1 MHLLRTETRSLDETA
16 PAVDLEQSRADLV
29 ALSFTDSDLAV
40 LAKAWE
46 RVEPLAQGRG
56 LRLAS
61 LADLR
66 HPYSVDLYV
75 EKVIAHARVVLIR
88 LLGGLDYWRYGVDE
102 IARLAREK
110 GVALA
115 FVPGD
120 YMEDARL
127 DAAST
132 LPVETLRRL
141 WSYMQSGGPDNAE
154 QALRV
159 LLCEAG
165 SALDVTEPVAQAAL
179 GVFLLRRVRAADRHC
194 ERSEAIHASAHERP
208 ACDHGTAGLLRSARN
223 DDATPARASSPSTAP
238 PGSPA
243 TRSPTRRWRTPSPR
257 KASPLNRFI

>member
-75 EKVIAHARVVLIR
+75 EKIIAHARVVLIR

-115 FVPGD
+115 SLPGD

-132 LPVETLRRL
+132 CRSKRCGDFGAICKAAGRTTPSRLCGCCCARPGRRWKSRSRSL
-141 WSYMQSGGPDNAE
+141 KPRWGCS
-154 QALRV
+154 
-159 LLCEAG
+159 
-165 SALDVTEPVAQAAL
+165 
-179 GVFLLRRVRAADRHC
+179 LLRRVRAPTVIASGAKQPTHPRTNGPRAIT
-194 ERSEAIHASAHERP
+194 ERLDCFA
-208 ACDHGTAGLLRSARN
+208 LLAM
-223 DDATPARASSPSTAP
+223 TTQLPRAPS
-238 PGSPA
+238 
-243 TRSPTRRWRTPSPR
+243 
-257 KASPLNRFI
+257 